1 MAYKTGAKG
10 NGRNFGLN
18 GGPGKGSADR
28 TTDRKAYLEGLSK
41 VKFPANNSVGFV
53 KRGTKLIKKYS

>member
-18 GGPGKGSADR
+18 GAGPGKGSADR
-28 TTDRKAYLEGLSK
+28 TSDRKAFNEGMSK
-41 VKFPANNSVGFV
+41 VKFPPRSFDGYV
-53 KRGTKLIKKYS
+53 KRGAKFIKKY